1 LDNLRLLSLWLKH
14 FDRSLFQDVNLTLAL
29 TAPFYS
35 YQVIVALS
43 FRIGQ
48 LSFMARR
55 QYAYVL
61 YSAVFACA
69 ALVTREL
76 VVYLALLVIA
86 EIALSISFMVC
97 QHIGGRTGF
106 ETRAGWGWLAGSGAG
121 SFLVLVLWMI
131 VRHSGSNFF
140 LRSSVASAMQAACV
154 LCAALGLLLIVNLK
168 ANPGA
173 VRSLRNTIQPS
184 AVVVSV

>member
-1 LDNLRLLSLWLKH
+1 
-14 FDRSLFQDVNLTLAL
+14 L

-35 YQVIVALS
+35 YQVMVALS
-43 FRIGQ
+43 FRIGR

-61 YSAVFACA
+61 YSALFACA
-69 ALVTREL
+69 ALVTHEL
-76 VVYLALLVIA
+76 VVYLVLLVIA

-97 QHIGGRTGF
+97 RHIGGRAGF
-106 ETRAGWGWLAGSGAG
+106 ETKAGWRGLAGAGTG
-121 SFLVLVLWMI
+121 SFLVFVLWMI
-131 VRHSGSNFF
+131 VRHAGGNFF
-140 LRSSVASAMQAACV
+140 LRSSAASAMQTACL

-173 VRSLRNTIQPS
+173 VRSLRNTLRPG
-184 AVVVSV
+184 VVAVSV